1 MRILAARYR
10 HRARECLEIARAS
23 PLGEKRTILLDM
35 AQTWLRLAEEEESTS
50 AVETSQPVVQ
60 QQQQI
65 QPIKDEKK

>member
-1 MRILAARYR
+1 LRVLAARYR
-10 HRARECLEIARAS
+10 HRAQTCLEIARTLS
-23 PLGEKRTILLDM
+23 PGEKRTILTDM
-35 AQTWLRLAEEEESTS
+35 AQTWLRLAEEEEATS